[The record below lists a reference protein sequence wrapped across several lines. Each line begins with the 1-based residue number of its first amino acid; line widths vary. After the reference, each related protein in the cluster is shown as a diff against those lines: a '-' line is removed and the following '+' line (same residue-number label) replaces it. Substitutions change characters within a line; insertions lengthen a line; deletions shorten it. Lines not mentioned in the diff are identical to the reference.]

1 MNIKELSERVDA
13 FINPNWENGTRLAT
27 GLRNLSVIRHK
38 HPTEAAIQLDEPR
51 FCLILQGTRHVDGA
65 GRKLDCAAGTCF
77 ILSHLLPIETRI
89 TAASP
94 QMPYLAMSLT
104 LDLGVLRS
112 LYDQIGDAVF
122 DHIEGEALDSGEPD
136 EALLDALGRYFRLSD
151 KPWEAN
157 VLSPLLLKEIYFRL
171 LMAPHGG
178 MLRQLLVRD
187 SPASRVTRAISH
199 IRRGYRSPMNVTE
212 MAKSSGMGDSSFYGH
227 FKTVT
232 GTTPLQ
238 YQKDL
243 RLIEARRMLV
253 RNDCAVSAAAQA
265 VGYDSATQFSREYA
279 RKFGA
284 SPRSYVGGIRIA
296 N

>member
-1 MNIKELSERVDA
+1 MNIKELSERVGA
-13 FINPNWENGTRLAT
+13 FINPNWENGTSLAT
-27 GLRNLSVIRHK
+27 GVRNLSVTRYNR
-38 HPTEAAIQLDEPR
+38 PTETEIQLGDPR
-51 FCLILQGTRHVDGA
+51 FCLILQGARRVTGA
-65 GRKLDCAAGTCF
+65 GRTLDCAAGSSF
-77 ILSHLLPIETRI
+77 ILSHLLPVTTRI
-89 TAASP
+89 TEASP
-94 QMPYLAMSLT
+94 KTPYLAMSLT
-104 LDLGVLRS
+104 LDLSILRS

-122 DHIEGEALDSGEPD
+122 DQVEGEALDTGTPND
-136 EALLDALGRYFRLSD
+136 ALLGALGRYFQLSG

-157 VLSPLLLKEIYFRL
+157 VLAPLLLKEIYFRL

-199 IRRGYRSPMNVTE
+199 IRRGYRSPMSVAD
-212 MAKSSGMGDSSFYGH
+212 MAKASGLGGSAFYGH

-243 RLIEARRMLV
+243 RLFEARRMIS
-253 RNDCAVSAAAQA
+253 RGDCAVSAAATA

-284 SPRSYVGGIRIA
+284 SPRSYVGGIRITM
-296 N
+296 